1 MDSAAPK
8 RQRLSSSGLSS
19 VSNSSFLCPCISHAD
34 VVAVFWACSFTL
46 VVLDWRNGK
55 SSRPKD
61 PPFTHPVEASEGSVY
76 ERADDH
82 DDDEDYEEARKPYS
96 DTSNA
101 YSPFSDNNRLSNAPS
116 EQSTY
121 QQPSAPAYGAST
133 PAPRPSIDA
142 YGAFSDPA
150 PSGFAGGFAPPNS
163 QYADSNP
170 RVSRTM
176 QYADPYAAVRASIAA
191 GQSPP
196 ASGNVTP
203 PAGGPPAPGYSS
215 YGGYR

>member
-1 MDSAAPK
+1 MSNK
-8 RQRLSSSGLSS
+8 SVICSGVVLTG
-19 VSNSSFLCPCISHAD
+19 FL
-34 VVAVFWACSFTL
+34 VFWGCSLTL
-46 VVLDWRNGK
+46 TVLDWRNGK
-55 SSRPKD
+55 TSRPRD
-61 PPFTHPVEASEGSVY
+61 PPFVHPVETAEGSIY
-76 ERADDH
+76 ERADDR
-82 DDDEDYEEARKPYS
+82 DDDEDYEEARKPYT
-96 DTSNA
+96 DTSNT
-101 YSPFSDNNRLSNAPS
+101 YSPFSDTNRLSSAPS
-116 EQSTY
+116 EQNSY
-121 QQPSAPAYGAST
+121 QQPSAPAYSGAQAAS
-133 PAPRPSIDA
+133 RPSIDA

-150 PSGFAGGFAPPNS
+150 PSGFAGGFAPPA
-163 QYADSNP
+163 QDSGP